1 MGTSAVDQSE
11 ATSASGYLGAASS
24 TRTVD
29 LICRALDVTGSLIL
43 LVVLMPLM
51 IVVAAAVRFDSP
63 GTVLFRQ
70 RRLGRSLTPF
80 TVHKFRTMWD
90 GASHDVHRAFVLSL
104 IAGEEPARTDGEPRF
119 KLSGDQRVTRVGRL
133 LRRSS
138 VDELPQLWDV
148 LVGRM
153 SLVGPRPA
161 ISYEVE
167 HYPPHWFDRFAVK
180 PGITGLW
187 QVSGRSELT
196 MEEMI
201 KLDVEYVERRSFW
214 LNVEILLRTIPAL
227 LSRRGAS

>member
-1 MGTSAVDQSE
+1 MGTSAIDQSE
-11 ATSASGYLGAASS
+11 ASGYLGAASS

-29 LICRALDVTGSLIL
+29 VVCRALDVIGSLIL

-63 GTVLFRQ
+63 GAVLFRQ

-80 TVHKFRTMWD
+80 TVHKFRTMRA
-90 GASHDVHRAFVLSL
+90 GASPEIHRAFVLGL
-104 IAGEEPARTDGEPRF
+104 IAGDEPPRTDGEPRF
-119 KLSGDQRVTRVGRL
+119 KLPADHRVTRVGRL

-138 VDELPQLWDV
+138 LDELPQLWDV
-148 LVGRM
+148 LRGQM

-161 ISYEVE
+161 IPYEVD
-167 HYPPHWFDRFAVK
+167 HYPPHWFSRFGVK

-196 MEEMI
+196 MEDMV
-201 KLDVEYVERRSFW
+201 KLDIEYVQRRSFW
-214 LNVEILLRTIPAL
+214 LNVAILLRTVPEV